1 MNRKDF
7 LDILHDY
14 LKGTFSEMEINDIL
28 RDYEEFFL
36 NGELE
41 GKGDAEIIKNL
52 GSPKSI
58 AKELIEEM
66 KGPDKVNG
74 QYKEKVNTEA
84 KRVWSGIK
92 STGRKASEKGKEFL
106 DSSSIVHGNI
116 SGTLVKIIMILITI
130 ILIPPA
136 IAVIGT
142 MIVSGLA
149 LIGTSLANFMG
160 WIVSAILLGIN
171 LSLGVFGLFL
181 CIAWTGVT
189 ILSWI
194 LYALI
199 FKGLKHIMIS
209 YIGWIKKR
217 NMYVRVKK
225 NHEEKVEDYEEQSPI
240 ENNFDVMD
248 KSDMEKVN
256 DETSIIEYEYQ
267 DEELEDNPYK
277 NCSITDKKDG
287 GEKNE

>member
-84 KRVWSGIK
+84 KRVWRGIK

-199 FKGLKHIMIS
+199 FKGLKHIMVS

-225 NHEEKVEDYEEQSPI
+225 SHEEKVEDYEEQSPI

-277 NCSITDKKDG
+277 NYSITDKKDG

>member
-181 CIAWTGVT
+181 CITWTGVT

>member
-58 AKELIEEM
+58 AKELIEEI

-74 QYKEKVNTEA
+74 QHKEKVNAEA

-92 STGRKASEKGKEFL
+92 STGKKASEKGKEFL
-106 DSSSIVHGNI
+106 DSSSIVNGNI

-181 CIAWTGVT
+181 CITWTGVT

-199 FKGLKHIMIS
+199 FKGLKHIMVS